1 MSLTFR
7 PADFERLAQIVRE
20 ETGNVVT
27 ERNHPMLESRLRTHM
42 SKIGI
47 ASMDAYW
54 SHFKTHEREERETLK
69 GLMTTHYTFFFRE
82 YAHFDGIE
90 SWIEQS
96 IPRLKARYQTDK
108 TPVSVWSAAC
118 SRGQEVYS
126 LAMFL
131 EVHLTRK
138 HGLPYEILGTDIDP
152 ESLKYAANAVYPIN
166 EVSTIPREYLS
177 NFWKR
182 GTGAV
187 ANFCAVGPLLK
198 SKAQFKQLNLLE
210 LPSAPQRH
218 HDLIMCRNVF
228 IYFSEENVKTM
239 AGNMKNALRPGGL
252 FITGVSEPMRF
263 AGWNL
268 PTVGPS
274 IYHLPVGAS
283 NGAAAAVSP
292 TPMRSPAAPVTVAK
306 TQPAA
311 PSPAPIA
318 DVVPLVVTKERYEV
332 LCVDDSATIQNL
344 IKKIFAGDPSCVGV
358 DIANNGREAR
368 AALDKKKYDLITLD
382 IHMPEMNGIE
392 FLEQAYKRNIDPP
405 VLMISSVNRTDVD
418 LATKA
423 MKLGAFDYVE
433 KPALN
438 AIQKSANEILAK
450 GRMARRSF
458 ANANTTQTS
467 TDLGTFDSSVAQ
479 KIVVPNA
486 SQCLR
491 VVLMSTSSMAKL
503 ELVVK
508 SLAPE
513 YRSPPFVIVVD
524 HADAVSEVCTK
535 ALAWTKRNVSEIRD
549 VNTVLAPN
557 VIYVTSADT
566 DWLKTAE
573 KKYKWASYQFLS
585 SPPTG
590 FRFETK
596 SPTTQVLIEEDLK
609 RTDAAIEARIGSS
622 ADDVTPA
629 TSFSSLS
636 LEFFARLRTKAA

>member
-42 SKIGI
+42 SKIGVT
-47 ASMDAYW
+47 SMDAYW
-54 SHFKTHEREERETLK
+54 SHFKTHERDERETLK

-82 YAHFDGIE
+82 YAHFEGIE

-96 IPRLKARYQTDK
+96 AARLKARHQADK
-108 TPVSVWSAAC
+108 KPVSVWSAAC

-152 ESLKYAANAVYPIN
+152 ESLKYAANGVYPIA
-166 EVSTIPREYLS
+166 EVATIPREYLS

-187 ANFCAVGPLLK
+187 ANFAAVGPLLK
-198 SKAQFKQLNLLE
+198 TKAQFKQLNLLE
-210 LPSAPQRH
+210 LPATPQRH
-218 HDLIMCRNVF
+218 HDLIVCRNVF

-239 AGNMKNALRPGGL
+239 AGNMKNSLQPGGL

-274 IYHLPVGAS
+274 IYQMPLGSAS
-283 NGAAAAVSP
+283 AGVTAVAP
-292 TPMRSPAAPVTVAK
+292 TPMRAPAAATAMPTAAKTPAAPV
-306 TQPAA
+306 
-311 PSPAPIA
+311 A
-318 DVVPLVVTKERYEV
+318 DVVAPLIVTKERYEV
-332 LCVDDSATIQNL
+332 LCVDDSPTIQNL
-344 IKKIFAGDPSCVGV
+344 IKKIFGTDPACVSV
-358 DIANNGREAR
+358 DVANNGREAR

-458 ANANTTQTS
+458 TNAKEAPATA
-467 TDLGTFDSSVAQ
+467 DLGTFDSSVAQ

-491 VVLMSTSSMAKL
+491 VVLTSTASMAKL

-524 HADAVSEVCTK
+524 HADAVADVCSK

-549 VNTVLAPN
+549 VNAVLAPN
-557 VIYVTSADT
+557 VIYVTSLSAD
-566 DWLKTAE
+566 WMKTND
-573 KKYKWASYQFLS
+573 KKYKWSSYQFLS
-585 SPPTG
+585 TPPSG
-590 FRFETK
+590 FRFEAK
-596 SPTTQVLIEEDLK
+596 SATTQVLIDEDLK
-609 RTDAAIEARIGSS
+609 RTEPSIEARIGSG
-622 ADDVTPA
+622 ADDITPA